1 METISFQYV
10 KIIPRS
16 REKNPMVGLKASLQ
30 GKCYMSVTTVDGQKT
45 ATKTSRSC
53 HAQENVS

>member
-10 KIIPRS
+10 KIIPQS
-16 REKNPMVGLKASLQ
+16 GEKNTVGLKAGLQ
-30 GKCYMSVTTVDGQKT
+30 GKCYMSVTTVEGQKT